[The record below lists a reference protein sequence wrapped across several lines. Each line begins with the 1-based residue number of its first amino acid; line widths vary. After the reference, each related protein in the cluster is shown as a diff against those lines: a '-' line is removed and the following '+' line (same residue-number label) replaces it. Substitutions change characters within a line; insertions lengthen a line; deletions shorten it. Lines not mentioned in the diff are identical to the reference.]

1 MSLHSLFGRHLP
13 DHAVS
18 RWDRGYFVTR
28 CTVCHAIMIKLPGL
42 AWKVR

>member
-18 RWDRGYFVTR
+18 RWDHGYFVTR
-28 CTVCHAIMIKLPGL
+28 CTVCQAMMIKLPGL

>member
-18 RWDRGYFVTR
+18 RWDHGYFVTR
-28 CTVCHAIMIKLPGL
+28 CTICDAIMVKLPGL